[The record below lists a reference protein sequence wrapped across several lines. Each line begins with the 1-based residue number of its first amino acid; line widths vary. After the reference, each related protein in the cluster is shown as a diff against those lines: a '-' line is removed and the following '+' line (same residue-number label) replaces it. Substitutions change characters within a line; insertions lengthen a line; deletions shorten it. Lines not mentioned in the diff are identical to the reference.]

1 MRISTIQAF
10 NTGVKGITNNYSNVI
25 RTQEQ
30 ITSGKRLLSPAD
42 DPVASVRLLQ
52 LGQQNA
58 KLEQFSSNLTA
69 ATNSLTQQ
77 EAVMNSITNVLQRVR
92 EITLEAGNG
101 ALTPQDR
108 KALAQE
114 LGEREKELFGLV
126 NTRNARG
133 EYLFSGFKGDTPAF
147 QKTNEGYRYNGDE
160 GQRFLAIGESRSV
173 AINDNGK
180 ELFQAVSNASQVL
193 TGFDPSTVD
202 GIESAAVRGV
212 AVSLGNVTDQKA
224 FADFPV
230 GGFTVRVIS
239 VPPPIP
245 DPVDPVDP
253 LDPDLPEPE
262 PEAPTLRLEILVG
275 SDVVGDLAIENP
287 FTDVSFGGVSV
298 RLEGVLAAGDEF
310 SVARNPESTRNIL
323 DTIALLRAE
332 LEYPGE
338 DGPDNRNRQDILAI
352 SLQNIDNAM
361 NKVLG
366 VQTSLGARMNV
377 IESTQNENAEIGLIN
392 KSIVSSLED
401 LDYAEALS
409 RLSLQ
414 SVVLQ
419 AAQQSFVKISG
430 LSLFNLMR

>member
-10 NTGVKGITNNYSNVI
+10 NAGVKGITNNYANVT

-30 ITSGKRLLSPAD
+30 ISSGKRLLTPAD

-52 LGQQNA
+52 LGQQQA
-58 KLEQFSSNLTA
+58 KLSQFDANLTA

-77 EAVMNSITNVLQRVR
+77 EAVMNSVTNVLQRVR

-101 ALTPQDR
+101 ALSPQDR

-114 LGEREKELFGLV
+114 LAEREKELFGLM
-126 NTRNARG
+126 NTQNARG
-133 EYLFSGFKGDTPAF
+133 EYLFGGFQSGSPPFVKIAD
-147 QKTNEGYRYNGDE
+147 GYQYKGDE
-160 GQRFLAIGESRSV
+160 GQRFLSIGESRQV
-173 AINDNGK
+173 AMNDNGRD
-180 ELFQAVSNASQVL
+180 LFETS
-193 TGFDPSTVD
+193 
-202 GIESAAVRGV
+202 V
-212 AVSLGNVTDQKA
+212 AVTQLSTRFVAADAVAAENAPPSASLSLVSVVDQQQ
-224 FADFPV
+224 FATFPP
-230 GGFTVRVIS
+230 GGFTVRAGAPADD
-239 VPPPIP
+239 VP
-245 DPVDPVDP
+245 
-253 LDPDLPEPE
+253 
-262 PEAPTLRLEILVG
+262 TLEILVAG
-275 SDVVGDLAIENP
+275 SVVESGLQEP
-287 FTDVSFGGVSV
+287 FTFRGVSFEI
-298 RLEGVLAAGDEF
+298 EGALQPGEEIKVAPEF
-310 SVARNPESTRNIL
+310 SRNIL
-323 DTIALLRAE
+323 DTVALLRAE
-332 LEYPGE
+332 LENPA
-338 DGPDNRNRQDILAI
+338 DTAPDKRNRQDVLAV

-366 VQTSLGARMNV
+366 VQTSVGARLNF

-392 KSIVSSLED
+392 KAMTSSLED